1 MSEDN
6 KSPYSLEA
14 SLFRDYGIM
23 LSGFIHDINNPI
35 AVITGQISI
44 LQTLIKMGKSD
55 EERILKVC
63 GKVESSTNK
72 LGVMIDG
79 MRSFYNPH
87 QSDKDNAE
95 IGSALKSL
103 LLQSNTKIYRDEIGF
118 TNNELEEEVFI
129 MIEPRDLSII
139 LWNCLNFVLDLAKLE
154 ELSLDLHI
162 EKLENNIQVSFKIN
176 KEIITKDLLEGQI
189 AILLAS
195 KLLKKASGGLSIKSA
210 SCFTVTL
217 PILEL

>member
-1 MSEDN
+1 
-6 KSPYSLEA
+6 
-14 SLFRDYGIM
+14 M

-55 EERILKVC
+55 EERVLKVC
-63 GKVESSTNK
+63 TKVENSTNK

-79 MRSFYNPH
+79 MRSFYKPH
-87 QSDKDNAE
+87 QSNEENAE
-95 IGSALKSL
+95 VGSALKSL
-103 LLQSNTKIYRDEIGF
+103 LVLSNTKIYRDEIGF

-129 MIEPRDLSII
+129 KIEPRDLSII

-154 ELSLDLHI
+154 ELSLDLQI

-195 KLLKKASGGLSIKSA
+195 KLLKKASGALSIKST
-210 SCFTVTL
+210 SCFTVSL